1 MMDRYEFKAARKVLG
16 FSQRSLA
23 EAWNMGANGGRSI
36 RRWESDERP
45 LNPIAAY
52 AIQMMLDKHSAIG
65 LGKAA

>member
-1 MMDRYEFKAARKVLG
+1 MMDRHEFKAGRKKLG

-23 EAWNMGANGGRSI
+23 ETWNMGANGGRSI

-52 AIQMMLDKHSAIG
+52 AMEMMLDRDGSGASH
-65 LGKAA
+65 AA